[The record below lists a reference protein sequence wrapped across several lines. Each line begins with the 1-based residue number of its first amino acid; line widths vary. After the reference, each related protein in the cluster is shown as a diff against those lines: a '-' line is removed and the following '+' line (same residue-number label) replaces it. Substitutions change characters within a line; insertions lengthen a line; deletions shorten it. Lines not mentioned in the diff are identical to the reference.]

1 MRDQELVY
9 GLFQGGVCTSQ
20 VISAFTTASEPRQN
34 MGIGGLAGGT
44 FGWALVIS
52 FTVL

>member
-1 MRDQELVY
+1 MVC
-9 GLFQGGVCTSQ
+9 FKGGVVLQ

>member
-1 MRDQELVY
+1 M
-9 GLFQGGVCTSQ
+9 VCFKVVWCTYTSD

-44 FGWALVIS
+44 FVWALVIS